1 MSYACHCYFVVMKIL
16 YEHHGLL
23 SENQRTMRD
32 AIHNP
37 FLPQE
42 LGIHQARYNGYNC
55 SQQINQLI
63 KEKKNNII
71 DRYIEGLKRNISKKK
86 EFQLNI
92 ELQETEKN
100 ITRKLK
106 DKEKLLLKII
116 KTI

>member
-1 MSYACHCYFVVMKIL
+1 MKTR
-16 YEHHGLL
+16 
-23 SENQRTMRD
+23 ENNRPLNKFFTTSSLEKGKTKIDYSSIERVGCERLRR
-32 AIHNP
+32 INNIII
-37 FLPQE
+37 E
-42 LGIHQARYNGYNC
+42 L
-55 SQQINQLI
+55 